1 MPQGLRVRVSLGPPN
16 NGAFVY
22 RSGPLIFIQVRGV
35 QLSYALPNFSTQ
47 LKAAMSYNRDLETD
61 REAKRKHDEML
72 KKNASDRL
80 RRNADWNKKNKN

>member
-1 MPQGLRVRVSLGPPN
+1 
-16 NGAFVY
+16 
-22 RSGPLIFIQVRGV
+22 
-35 QLSYALPNFSTQ
+35 
-47 LKAAMSYNRDLETD
+47 MSYNRDLETD